1 MRKKQTEKN
10 TKKPTKKP
18 AKISDTKDYYA
29 GVKPYVSYEIYA
41 DRKKKKH
48 AEKKKEMKKTFLE
61 IYSRLGF
68 VPNRREI
75 TECGIPSEVIRYYFG
90 TYVNF
95 LKEMGL
101 KLQLKSSRNKIT
113 AEKNLKK
120 EIISNKIKKLTKELE
135 RIPTLKEYEEKYGKV
150 KGMGEKNF
158 SKLLNLINPAL
169 IEKSLSK
176 KQIEDIYIKYIKEK
190 GIPFV
195 YQLPKELPQAKVIRK
210 YFKTFNAMLAEI
222 GYDEQAVAFYK
233 MSKEEMIDFLQKK
246 VDRYIL
252 REPKDFRLNRSL
264 PFWETVKFVLGC
276 KGFKEMADIID
287 RQELLYRRR
296 YLRYTRRDL
305 TNLYKKLAV
314 KLNKE
319 DVGLTFRDFEIY
331 HHINCYNITLL
342 FGGINQLR
350 TAAGYKPINEDS
362 KVLFEKDDIAK
373 ALRRKSK
380 ILGRNLMMKEIIE
393 DSELPS
399 ITSIYKIFGVEKIDD
414 LHKVIRK
421 N

>member
-10 TKKPTKKP
+10 IKKITKKP
-18 AKISDTKDYYA
+18 AKVLDTKDYYA
-29 GVKPYVSYEIYA
+29 GLKPYVSYEIYA
-41 DRKKKKH
+41 DRKKKNH

-135 RIPTLKEYEEKYGKV
+135 RVPTLKEYEEKYGKV

-176 KQIEDIYIKYIKEK
+176 KQIEDIYIKYIREK

-222 GYDEQAVAFYK
+222 GYDEQAIAFYK
-233 MSKEEMIDFLQKK
+233 MSKEEMIAFLQKK

-319 DVGLTFRDFEIY
+319 DVGLTLRDFEI
-331 HHINCYNITLL
+331 HNHVNCYNITLL

-380 ILGRNLMMKEIIE
+380 TLGRNLMMKEIIE

-399 ITSIYKIFGVEKIDD
+399 ITSIYRLFGVEKIDD
-414 LHKVIRK
+414 LHEAIRK
-421 N
+421 

>member
-1 MRKKQTEKN
+1 MWN
-10 TKKPTKKP
+10 
-18 AKISDTKDYYA
+18 S
-29 GVKPYVSYEIYA
+29 
-41 DRKKKKH
+41 
-48 AEKKKEMKKTFLE
+48 
-61 IYSRLGF
+61 
-68 VPNRREI
+68 
-75 TECGIPSEVIRYYFG
+75 SEVIRYYFG

-135 RIPTLKEYEEKYGKV
+135 RVPTLKEYEEKYGKV

-176 KQIEDIYIKYIKEK
+176 KQIEDIYIKYIREK

-222 GYDEQAVAFYK
+222 GYDEQAIAFYK
-233 MSKEEMIDFLQKK
+233 MSKEEMIAFLQKK

-276 KGFKEMADIID
+276 KGFKEMADIIN

-319 DVGLTFRDFEIY
+319 DVGLTLRDFEI
-331 HHINCYNITLL
+331 HNHVNCYNITLL

-380 ILGRNLMMKEIIE
+380 TLGRNLMMKEIIE

-399 ITSIYKIFGVEKIDD
+399 ITSIYRLFGVEKIDD
-414 LHKVIRK
+414 LHEAIRK
-421 N
+421 